1 MGRAYRVQKFEVT
14 AVTMRKDKPLFYVPI
29 FGTVWTNIPFVSA
42 ALYEIA
48 DRLAPGFVIDVTTSQ
63 GLTPWGGTIIQV
75 RKRRPSDEGL
85 QRNLLAAAMAINRGL
100 RLAIAVD
107 EDINIYEPEEILWA
121 LTSRVN
127 PSTDII
133 FGAGGRGQS
142 FQPAERLAAQGQA
155 VSTFE
160 GGIGIDATIPF
171 AAKNDFQRARYAVDK
186 VDFTKW
192 FSKEEMQEM
201 RAHQSEYIRFLGETG
216 LV

>member
-1 MGRAYRVQKFEVT
+1 MGKIYGSRLQGSKVEVSDHERT
-14 AVTMRKDKPLFYVPI
+14 TFYVL
-29 FGTVWTNIPFVSA
+29 FLENLTNIPFVSA

-63 GLTPWGGTIIQV
+63 GLTPWGGTILQV

-133 FGAGGRGQS
+133 FAQACGQS
-142 FQPAERLAAQGQA
+142 FQPRDWPHRGRR
-155 VSTFE
+155 SPHR
-160 GGIGIDATIPF
+160 GGDGIDAPF
-171 AAKNDFQRARYAVDK
+171 RCREARFQRALRRGQ

-192 FSKEEMQEM
+192 FSKEETQV
-201 RAHQSEYIRFLGETG
+201 RVTSRIHTLSGRNG